1 MKCEEFEA
9 IVDDL
14 NRAGALDEATE
25 MRARFHAGICE
36 FCQARLAQAG
46 GLTAAL
52 RAAAE
57 DGIPAGAPDRVEAM
71 LRSAFHR
78 EKWAVQRTR
87 STRRWAAAAI
97 AATLL
102 FGGALAT
109 RSWRKHSVTSRTES
123 SRASGEKPVAPLNS
137 SGAASGAS
145 SAGIVASDS
154 GGYPDANPAADSQSP
169 VEFTGDFLPYP
180 AGGIPRPFE
189 NGEIVRVKLTG
200 SSLSAMGYPVE
211 GDRAG
216 EAFTAQ
222 VLLGEDGQPRAIR
235 FPRQ

>member
-14 NRAGALDEATE
+14 DRAGALDEASE

-36 FCQARLAQAG
+36 FCQARLAQAS

-52 RAAAE
+52 RSAAA

-87 STRRWAAAAI
+87 SNRRWAAAAI

-109 RSWRKHSVTSRTES
+109 QSWLKHSITSRTES
-123 SRASGEKPVAPLNS
+123 SRASGEKPAVLLNS
-137 SGAASGAS
+137 SAGS
-145 SAGIVASDS
+145 SAGIIASDP
-154 GGYPDANPAADSQSP
+154 GGYSDANLTADSQGLD
-169 VEFTGDFLPYP
+169 EFAGDFLPYP

-200 SSLSAMGYPVE
+200 SSLAAMGYPVE
-211 GDRAG
+211 GDRA
-216 EAFTAQ
+216 EAAFTAQ

>member
-1 MKCEEFEA
+1 MNCEEFEA

-14 NRAGALDEATE
+14 DRAGALDEATE

-36 FCQARLAQAG
+36 FCQARLAQAR
-46 GLTAAL
+46 GLTTAL

-57 DGIPAGAPDRVEAM
+57 DGIPSGAPDRVEAM

-78 EKWAVQRTR
+78 EKWAAQRTR
-87 STRRWAAAAI
+87 SNRRWAAAGI
-97 AATLL
+97 AAALL

-109 RSWRKHSVTSRTES
+109 QSWRNHSVTSRTES
-123 SRASGEKPVAPLNS
+123 SRANVEKPVIPLNS
-137 SGAASGAS
+137 S
-145 SAGIVASDS
+145 AGLVASDA
-154 GGYPDANPAADSQSP
+154 GENADANLTADSQSP
-169 VEFTGDFLPYP
+169 YEFAGDFLPYP

-200 SSLSAMGYPVE
+200 SSLAAMGYPVE

-216 EAFTAQ
+216 EAFIAQ
-222 VLLGEDGQPRAIR
+222 VLLGEDGEPRAIR

>member
-14 NRAGALDEATE
+14 DRAGALDEATE

-87 STRRWAAAAI
+87 LNRRWAAAAI

-109 RSWRKHSVTSRTES
+109 QSWRKHSVTSRTES
-123 SRASGEKPVAPLNS
+123 SRA
-137 SGAASGAS
+137 
-145 SAGIVASDS
+145 
-154 GGYPDANPAADSQSP
+154 
-169 VEFTGDFLPYP
+169 
-180 AGGIPRPFE
+180 
-189 NGEIVRVKLTG
+189 
-200 SSLSAMGYPVE
+200 
-211 GDRAG
+211 
-216 EAFTAQ
+216 
-222 VLLGEDGQPRAIR
+222 
-235 FPRQ
+235 

>member
-87 STRRWAAAAI
+87 SNRRWAAAAI

-109 RSWRKHSVTSRTES
+109 QSWRKHSAVGSRTEY
-123 SRASGEKPVAPLNS
+123 SRASGQKPILPLNS
-137 SGAASGAS
+137 SAVTSAGMAAS
-145 SAGIVASDS
+145 DP
-154 GGYPDANPAADSQSP
+154 GGYSDANLTADSQSLD
-169 VEFTGDFLPYP
+169 EFAGDFLPYP

-200 SSLSAMGYPVE
+200 SSLAAMGYPVE

>member
-14 NRAGALDEATE
+14 DRAGALDEATE

-36 FCQARLAQAG
+36 FCRARLAQAG

-52 RAAAE
+52 GAAAE

-87 STRRWAAAAI
+87 SNRRWAAAAI

-109 RSWRKHSVTSRTES
+109 QSWRKHSVTSRTES
-123 SRASGEKPVAPLNS
+123 SRANGEKSVVPLNS
-137 SGAASGAS
+137 SAASA
-145 SAGIVASDS
+145 APVASD
-154 GGYPDANPAADSQSP
+154 GYTDTNLAAGAQSLD
-169 VEFTGDFLPYP
+169 EFAGDFLPYP

-200 SSLSAMGYPVE
+200 SSLAAMGYPVE

-216 EAFTAQ
+216 EAFIAQ
-222 VLLGEDGQPRAIR
+222 VLLGEDGEPRAIR
-235 FPRQ
+235 FPRP